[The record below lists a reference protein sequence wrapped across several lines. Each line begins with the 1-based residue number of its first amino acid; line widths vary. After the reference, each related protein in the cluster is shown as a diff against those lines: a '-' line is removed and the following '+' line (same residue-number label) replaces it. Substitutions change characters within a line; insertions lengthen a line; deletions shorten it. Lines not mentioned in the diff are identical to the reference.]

1 MTKFDPIFDVCSV
14 CTEHQLLQLIF
25 DATDAAIFRLDNF
38 GRITLV
44 NKRMLDMFKIT
55 REQLIGH
62 FYDDIL
68 GTNNKVDNF
77 TQLKPL
83 IDKTINSIDF
93 QRVYVRSDDSQFN
106 GQFRARG
113 LFDKNNQ
120 PEGVVVIISDI
131 TEQKKIETDLQHC
144 RTRFSIMTDNLPCGL
159 YDYVIHPDERT
170 EYSYLSS
177 RAEEIYELTFAEL
190 QADMSLFW
198 TMVFQED
205 LNQLIKLAKDSNS
218 KGNLFEAE
226 FRIKT
231 RSGKTKWLKKSSAP
245 NPGLPGELVI
255 WSGYILDI
263 TRQKSLEQDM
273 LELAIAHRV
282 SLEHERIMED
292 LHDGFGSQLS
302 SAGLLAQRG
311 ELSNAQ
317 MATLLQECMEDLQLV
332 VDTFSNQERNLH
344 MSLVN
349 FRYRLQQRNNHNTT
363 QFNWDLQL
371 AKIPSMDSRTILHI
385 LRIIQEVINNAL
397 KHAQAKE
404 INISATYANDTLVV
418 NIADNGIGMPDL
430 VKTGRGLKNINK
442 RAHDIGGF
450 IHFERLTPG
459 TEVSFML
466 VINP

>member
-25 DATDAAIFRLDNF
+25 DATDAAIFRIDNY

-44 NKRMLDMFKIT
+44 NKRMLDMFKTT

-68 GTNNKVDNF
+68 GTNNTHDNF
-77 TQLKPL
+77 AQLKPL
-83 IDKTINSIDF
+83 LNKTLDTIDF
-93 QRVYVRSDDSQFN
+93 NRIYVRTDDSQFN

-113 LFDKNNQ
+113 LFDKNDQ

-131 TEQKKIETDLQHC
+131 TEQKNLLSELQHC
-144 RTRFSIMTDNLPCGL
+144 HTRFSIMTDNLPCGL
-159 YDYVIHPDERT
+159 YDYVIHPDGRS
-170 EYSYLSS
+170 EYRYLSS
-177 RAEEIYELTFAEL
+177 RAEEIYELTLAEL

-198 TMVFQED
+198 NMVFPED
-205 LNQLIKLAKDSNS
+205 LNQLIALDKDCNS

-231 RSGKTKWLKKSSAP
+231 RSGKTKWIKISSSP
-245 NPGLPGELVI
+245 NPHQPGTYPV

-263 TRQKSLEQDM
+263 TRHKIMEQDM
-273 LELAIAHRV
+273 LEMAIAHRV

-311 ELSNAQ
+311 ELTNAQ

-332 VDTFSNQERNLH
+332 VDTFSNHERNLH

-363 QFNWDLQL
+363 QFNWNLQL
-371 AKIPSMDSRTILHI
+371 KKIPTMDSRTILHV

-397 KHAQAKE
+397 KHAQANE
-404 INISATYANDTLVV
+404 ISISATYLNDTLIVS
-418 NIADNGIGMPDL
+418 IADNGIGMPDI

-442 RAHDIGGF
+442 RAHEIGGYL
-450 IHFERLTPG
+450 HFERKTPG

-466 VINP
+466 VINR

>member
-25 DATDAAIFRLDNF
+25 DATDAAIFRLDNY

-44 NKRMLDMFKIT
+44 NQRMIDMFKIT

-68 GTNNKVDNF
+68 GTNNKDDNF

-83 IDKTINSIDF
+83 IDKTINSINF

-113 LFDKNNQ
+113 MFDKNNQ

-131 TEQKKIETDLQHC
+131 TEQKTVENELLHC
-144 RTRFSIMTDNLPCGL
+144 RTRFSVMTDNLPCGL
-159 YDYVIHPDERT
+159 YDLAQYPDGRS

-198 TMVFQED
+198 NMVFPED
-205 LNQLIKLAKDSNS
+205 LHQLLNLNKECNK
-218 KGNLFEAE
+218 KGNLFEAK

-231 RSGKTKWLKKSSAP
+231 RSGKIKWIKTSSSP
-245 NPGLPGELVI
+245 NPHLAGEHVI
-255 WSGYILDI
+255 WSGYIIDI
-263 TRQKSLEQDM
+263 TRQKSMEQDL
-273 LELAIAHRV
+273 LELEIAHRV

-311 ELSNAQ
+311 ELTNAQ
-317 MATLLQECMEDLQLV
+317 MATLLQECMEDLHIV

-344 MSLVN
+344 TSLVN
-349 FRYRLQQRNNHNTT
+349 FRHRLQQRNNHNTT
-363 QFNWDLQL
+363 QFNWDFQL
-371 AKIPSMDSRTILHI
+371 DQIPAMDSRTILHV

-397 KHAQAKE
+397 KHAQAKQ

-418 NIADNGIGMPDL
+418 TISDNGIGMPEEFRA
-430 VKTGRGLKNINK
+430 GRGLKNINK
-442 RAHDIGGF
+442 RAHEIGGYL
-450 IHFERLTPG
+450 HFERKTPG
-459 TEVSFML
+459 TEVSL
-466 VINP
+466 IVVINR